1 MKKIIL
7 ILLALLL
14 NGLFSHDALSEQRVP
29 YGTFCPL
36 CSPYGAC
43 RKELATKKAVKIIKA
58 YFNDMGL
65 DARIIEARGRF
76 IKADIYKNG
85 IFVDKI
91 IFDKKTG
98 RIRSIY

>member
-1 MKKIIL
+1 MKRIIL

-14 NGLFSHDALSEQRVP
+14 SGVFSYDALSEQKVP

-43 RKELATKKAVKIIKA
+43 RKELATKRAVEIIKS
-58 YFNDMGL
+58 YFKDMGL
-65 DARIIEARGRF
+65 EARIIEARGRF
-76 IKADIYKNG
+76 IRADIYKDG
-85 IFVDKI
+85 VFVDKI